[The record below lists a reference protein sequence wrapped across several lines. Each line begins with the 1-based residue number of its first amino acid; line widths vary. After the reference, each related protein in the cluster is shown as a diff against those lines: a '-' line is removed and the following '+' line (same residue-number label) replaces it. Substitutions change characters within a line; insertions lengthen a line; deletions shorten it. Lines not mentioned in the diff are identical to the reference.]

1 MPNQSELG
9 NNALYHLST
18 RKKIQRSEFGKSI
31 SLITNYKDEKN
42 SNWYVWRVIRNL
54 SALGHIEI
62 LEVNRRM
69 SIYINNPSLVRLPS
83 LGKPSYVLT
92 GSRYPNTLEL
102 IEKTAKKYEIEI
114 ETIPNLTDGIA
125 PDTIILKIDNPV
137 CSEFCDELSIRV
149 LQGYPANDIGK
160 FAVSC
165 EQILENNFAPHALSA
180 ENFKT
185 HFDLNKLKFVRGDTD
200 ELPALKEHFDDRT
213 HERRYYLFNDQ
224 NECLNVQKDYARYAF
239 LAMQQKKALKYD
251 PMDYELSIPK
261 SLPLPLLLERALTL
275 CSGLCPKYD
284 ISEKNVIFEQV
295 PREIGEMIF
304 KKLSQS
310 NNL

>member
-1 MPNQSELG
+1 MLNQSELG

-31 SLITNYKDEKN
+31 SLITDYRDEKN

-92 GSRYPNTLEL
+92 GARYPNTLEL
-102 IEKTAKKYEIEI
+102 IEKTAERYNIEI

-125 PDTIILKIDNPV
+125 PDTIILKIDNAV
-137 CSEFCDELSIRV
+137 RSEFCDELSIRV
-149 LQGYPANDIGK
+149 PQGYPAYDIGK
-160 FAVSC
+160 FALSC
-165 EQILENNFAPHALSA
+165 GQILKNDFEPHDLTSS
-180 ENFKT
+180 NFKA

-200 ELPALKEHFDDRT
+200 ELPALKEHFDHRT
-213 HERRYYLFNDQ
+213 HERRYYLFDKQ
-224 NECLNVQKDYARYAF
+224 NKFLKVQKDYARYAF
-239 LAMQQKKALKYD
+239 LALQNKKVLNYD
-251 PMDYELSIPK
+251 SMDYRLSIPK

-275 CSGLCPKYD
+275 CSGLCPEYD
-284 ISEKNVIFEQV
+284 INEKNVIFNQV